1 MGRALLTTL
10 ATLLVLGG
18 TALLLRADLGGPDL
32 PALAAVRAFDL
43 PAWGTALR
51 LLVWAVLALLLVLLV
66 LRVTVA
72 LALLFGAGYAP
83 LAYLGQALLLPVVR
97 RTAGGLT
104 AGIMLTGQLA
114 GGSGLA
120 AAAGSAGAAGHGA
133 GHVLAL
139 SLAGRQTAPPPQPRR
154 QAAPPSHQGRAGRNA
169 ARQGWARPMLARAT
183 ARRTSSFVYT
193 VQPGDSL
200 SLIASHFYGDLQA
213 YPRLFRANRSRP
225 QADGGRLSDPWLLQP
240 GWRLLIPLPSP
251 VVTLTG
257 PGDLRYVVQEGDT
270 LDKIAAALLGHW
282 ERYTEIVQLN
292 TGHAQADGSA
302 LGDPN
307 LLRVGWVLRL
317 PAEGTIM
324 PLSRTT
330 APHPVIALRRQAH
343 RQPVVL
349 RLRARRIG
357 RSLRGLNG
365 RSPASTPSAST
376 APVSTAPVS
385 TPPISTTAASRPPI
399 STASGMT
406 TPRAADL
413 TAPPRGRPRPF
424 PLRPVSPPPTTPRLI
439 SMPLPGQRQGPRR
452 GTPYEQPERSLRG
465 RPSLSLLERP
475 GDEEV
480 SPRVIQARPTPR
492 SLPLVR
498 LSDGR
503 LLPTTLAATFLTLL
517 ALAAWRG
524 GRRRTPAPTPLAVVA
539 GAWPG
544 VSGGLATALAGRLR
558 GDEQPRIVPVARALA
573 TALRERGLG
582 RLDVRWVREGEETLT
597 LALAT
602 SGDTAGALLSAEQ
615 DLSARLGCPVGVQTD
630 PEGVVLTLRQAPVAL
645 WSAAAGTGTP
655 HPVPLLVGLGAAT
668 DGQALHVNLAHAAP
682 FLVASSAAG
691 GSQTVLLTLLTHL
704 AAQAG
709 PSQLQL
715 LIVADPGGMLAML
728 RSLPHLIA
736 PLAEPT
742 DPVAVAALLDQA
754 DEELDERTAGVQ
766 AQGSNPPAL
775 VVAVDCLEELRG
787 SPDLLTRLMAL
798 ARDGGSTGIYV
809 LATTEDIGA
818 LGDAGVLD
826 AFPGRLALRLP
837 GEEESR
843 QMVGEAGAETLGQGE
858 ALWRGDGAAP
868 ERLHAFAL
876 AASEARE
883 MAAAIVAAGAPETP
897 ASDQVAAHGDGDD
910 AQDAGPAEMAEEDAE
925 AAPTGAVAGA
935 AAPSTATH
943 LVTLHLLRDGLLGVA
958 VAGRPVAD
966 GNDGLAGQPR
976 ELLAYLAL
984 QRGRPVPRDRILE
997 ALWPDNDPAKSISS
1011 FHKALHRLRKGLTA
1025 QDGLP
1030 PGLTIVTE
1038 RQGEYLLAPEAVW
1051 VDALAFEEA
1060 LDEAARAAQAGEEDR
1075 HGALLRRALDLY
1087 GGPLLGDQVPDW
1099 AAEERR
1105 RLHDRYLDAVRALS
1119 AWHEGHGDLASALVL
1134 ALCLADADPLT
1145 EAYHRRVMR
1154 LQGQSGDHDAV
1165 QRRYALLC
1173 DILRT
1178 ELRASPSKLTQA
1190 VYARSMEQ
1198 EEAVS

>member
-43 PAWGTALR
+43 AAWGTALR
-51 LLVWAVLALLLVLLV
+51 LLVWALLALLLVLLV

-104 AGIMLTGQLA
+104 AGIMLTSQLA

-154 QAAPPSHQGRAGRNA
+154 TAAPPSPQSRAGRNA
-169 ARQGWARPMLARAT
+169 ARRMLARAT

-213 YPRLFRANRSRP
+213 YPRLFRANRGRP

-251 VVTLTG
+251 VVTLAG

-292 TGHAQADGSA
+292 TGHSQADGGA

-317 PAEGTIM
+317 PVEGAIM

-343 RQPVVL
+343 RQAVVL

-365 RSPASTPSAST
+365 RSPASTA
-376 APVSTAPVS
+376 
-385 TPPISTTAASRPPI
+385 PI
-399 STASGMT
+399 STAPISTAAGM

-413 TAPPRGRPRPF
+413 TAPPRGHPRPF

-524 GRRRTPAPTPLAVVA
+524 GRRRAPAPTPLAVVA

-582 RLDVRWVREGEETLT
+582 RLNVRWVREGEETLT

-602 SGDTAGALLSAEQ
+602 SGDTAGALLNAEQ
-615 DLSARLGCPVGVQTD
+615 DLSARLGCPVAVQIE
-630 PEGVVLTLRQAPVAL
+630 PEGVVFTLRGVPVAL

-691 GSQTVLLTLLTHL
+691 GSQTVLLTLLIHL

-709 PSQLQL
+709 PPQLQL
-715 LIVADPGGMLAML
+715 LIAADPGGMLGTL

-736 PLAEPT
+736 PLADVTEHA
-742 DPVAVAALLDQA
+742 AVAALLDQA
-754 DEELDERTAGVQ
+754 DEELDERTANAL

-787 SPDLLTRLMAL
+787 SPDLLTRLMTL
-798 ARDGGSTGIYV
+798 ARDGRGAGIYV
-809 LATTEDIGA
+809 LATTEDALA

-843 QMVGEAGAETLGQGE
+843 QMVGETGAETLGQGE
-858 ALWRGDGAAP
+858 TLWRGDGAAP

-883 MAAAIVAAGAPETP
+883 MAAAIVAAGAPAAP
-897 ASDQVAAHGDGDD
+897 ASDEVAIQGDGYD
-910 AQDAGPAEMAEEDAE
+910 AQDAGTAEMAEEKDTE
-925 AAPTGAVAGA
+925 ETPTGAA
-935 AAPSTATH
+935 ASAATPSMATH
-943 LVTLHLLRDGLLGVA
+943 LITLHLLRDGLLGLA

-1011 FHKALHRLRKGLTA
+1011 FHKALHLLRKGLVA
-1025 QDGLP
+1025 QAGLP
-1030 PGLTIVTE
+1030 PGLIIVTE

-1060 LDEAARAAQAGEEDR
+1060 LDDAARAAQAGEEDR

-1087 GGPLLGDQVPDW
+1087 GGALLGDQVPDW

-1119 AWHEGHGDLASALVL
+1119 TWHEGHGDLASALVL
-1134 ALCLADADPLT
+1134 ALRLADADPLT

>member
-43 PAWGTALR
+43 AAWGTALR

-104 AGIMLTGQLA
+104 AGIMLTSQLA

-120 AAAGSAGAAGHGA
+120 AAAGSAGADGHGA

-139 SLAGRQTAPPPQPRR
+139 SLAGRQTAPPPQSRR
-154 QAAPPSHQGRAGRNA
+154 TAAPPSHQGRAGRNA
-169 ARQGWARPMLARAT
+169 ARWGWARRMLARAT

-213 YPRLFRANRSRP
+213 YPRLFRANRGRP
-225 QADGGRLSDPWLLQP
+225 QADGGRLTDPWLLRP

-251 VVTLTG
+251 VVTLAG

-282 ERYTEIVQLN
+282 ERYTEIVRLN

-302 LGDPN
+302 LRDPN

-317 PAEGTIM
+317 PAEGAIM

-343 RQPVVL
+343 RQAVVL
-349 RLRARRIG
+349 RLHAPHVGRR
-357 RSLRGLNG
+357 LRGLNG

-376 APVSTAPVS
+376 PSASTAP
-385 TPPISTTAASRPPI
+385 ISTLPA
-399 STASGMT
+399 MT
-406 TPRAADL
+406 TPRTVDL

-439 SMPLPGQRQGPRR
+439 SMTRTGQHQGPRR
-452 GTPYEQPERSLRG
+452 GTPHEQPERSLRG
-465 RPSLSLLERP
+465 RPPLSLLETP

-544 VSGGLATALAGRLR
+544 VTGGLATALAGRLR

-602 SGDTAGALLSAEQ
+602 SGDTAAALLSAEQ

-709 PSQLQL
+709 PPQLQL
-715 LIVADPGGMLAML
+715 LIVADPGGMLATL

-736 PLAEPT
+736 PLADAT
-742 DPVAVAALLDQA
+742 DTVAVAALLDQA
-754 DEELDERTAGVQ
+754 DEELDERTANAL
-766 AQGSNPPAL
+766 AQGSSPPAL

-798 ARDGGSTGIYV
+798 ARDGGSAGIYV

-826 AFPGRLALRLP
+826 AFPGRLTLRLP

-883 MAAAIVAAGAPETP
+883 MAAAIVAAGPPDVP
-897 ASDQVAAHGDGDD
+897 ASDEVATHGDGYD
-910 AQDAGPAEMAEEDAE
+910 AQDTGPAEMAEEEDAE
-925 AAPTGAVAGA
+925 EAPTGAVASA
-935 AAPSTATH
+935 AAPSMATH
-943 LVTLHLLRDGLLGVA
+943 LITLHLLRDGLLGVA
-958 VAGRPVAD
+958 VGGRLVAD

-1011 FHKALHRLRKGLTA
+1011 FHKALHLLRKGLAA
-1025 QDGLP
+1025 QAGLP
-1030 PGLTIVTE
+1030 PGLMIVTE

-1087 GGPLLGDQVPDW
+1087 GGALLGDQVPDW

-1119 AWHEGHGDLASALVL
+1119 TWHEGHGDLASALVL
-1134 ALCLADADPLT
+1134 ALRLADADPLT

>member
-1 MGRALLTTL
+1 
-10 ATLLVLGG
+10 
-18 TALLLRADLGGPDL
+18 
-32 PALAAVRAFDL
+32 
-43 PAWGTALR
+43 
-51 LLVWAVLALLLVLLV
+51 
-66 LRVTVA
+66 
-72 LALLFGAGYAP
+72 
-83 LAYLGQALLLPVVR
+83 
-97 RTAGGLT
+97 
-104 AGIMLTGQLA
+104 
-114 GGSGLA
+114 
-120 AAAGSAGAAGHGA
+120 
-133 GHVLAL
+133 
-139 SLAGRQTAPPPQPRR
+139 
-154 QAAPPSHQGRAGRNA
+154 
-169 ARQGWARPMLARAT
+169 
-183 ARRTSSFVYT
+183 
-193 VQPGDSL
+193 
-200 SLIASHFYGDLQA
+200 
-213 YPRLFRANRSRP
+213 
-225 QADGGRLSDPWLLQP
+225 
-240 GWRLLIPLPSP
+240 
-251 VVTLTG
+251 
-257 PGDLRYVVQEGDT
+257 
-270 LDKIAAALLGHW
+270 
-282 ERYTEIVQLN
+282 
-292 TGHAQADGSA
+292 
-302 LGDPN
+302 
-307 LLRVGWVLRL
+307 
-317 PAEGTIM
+317 M

-343 RQPVVL
+343 RQAVVL
-349 RLRARRIG
+349 RLRAPRIG
-357 RSLRGLNG
+357 RSPRGLNG

-376 APVSTAPVS
+376 V
-385 TPPISTTAASRPPI
+385 PI
-399 STASGMT
+399 STAPISTPSAMT

-439 SMPLPGQRQGPRR
+439 SMTRTGQSQGPRR
-452 GTPYEQPERSLRG
+452 GTPHELPERALRG
-465 RPSLSLLERP
+465 RPPLSLLETP
-475 GDEEV
+475 GDEEI

-503 LLPTTLAATFLTLL
+503 LLPTTLAAMFLTLL

-544 VSGGLATALAGRLR
+544 VTGRLATALAGRLR

-602 SGDTAGALLSAEQ
+602 SGDTAGALLNAEQ

-630 PEGVVLTLRQAPVAL
+630 PEGVVLTLRGVPVAL

-682 FLVASSAAG
+682 LLVASSAAG

-709 PSQLQL
+709 PPQLQV
-715 LIVADPGGMLAML
+715 LIVADPGGMLATL

-736 PLAEPT
+736 PLADPT
-742 DPVAVAALLDQA
+742 DPVAIAALLDQA

-766 AQGSNPPAL
+766 AAGSSPPAL

-787 SPDLLTRLMAL
+787 SPDLLTRLVAL
-798 ARDGGSTGIYV
+798 ARDGRGAGIYV
-809 LATTEDIGA
+809 LATTEDALA

-826 AFPGRLALRLP
+826 AFPGRLTLRLP
-837 GEEESR
+837 GAEESR
-843 QMVGEAGAETLGQGE
+843 QMVGEVGAETLGQGE
-858 ALWRGDGAAP
+858 ALWRGDDAAP

-883 MAAAIVAAGAPETP
+883 MAAAIAAAGPPDAP
-897 ASDQVAAHGDGDD
+897 ASDEVATHGDGFD
-910 AQDAGPAEMAEEDAE
+910 AQDTGPAETAEEEDAE
-925 AAPTGAVAGA
+925 EAPTGAVASA
-935 AAPSTATH
+935 AAPSMATH
-943 LVTLHLLRDGLLGVA
+943 LITLHLLRDGLLGVA

-1011 FHKALHRLRKGLTA
+1011 FHKALHLLRKGLAA
-1025 QDGLP
+1025 QAGLP
-1030 PGLTIVTE
+1030 PGLMIVTE

-1060 LDEAARAAQAGEEDR
+1060 LDQAARAAQAGQEDR

-1087 GGPLLGDQVPDW
+1087 GGALLGDQVPDW

-1119 AWHEGHGDLASALVL
+1119 TWHEGHGDLASALVL
-1134 ALCLADADPLT
+1134 ALRLADADPLT

-1154 LQGQSGDHDAV
+1154 LQGQVGDHDAV

>member
-10 ATLLVLGG
+10 AMLLVLGG

-43 PAWGTALR
+43 AAWGTALR
-51 LLVWAVLALLLVLLV
+51 LLVWALLALLLVLLV

-104 AGIMLTGQLA
+104 AGIMLTSQLA
-114 GGSGLA
+114 SGSGMA

-139 SLAGRQTAPPPQPRR
+139 SLAGRQTAPPPQSRR
-154 QAAPPSHQGRAGRNA
+154 TATPPSHQGRAGRNA
-169 ARQGWARPMLARAT
+169 ARWGWARRMLARAT

-213 YPRLFRANRSRP
+213 YPRLFRANRGRH

-251 VVTLTG
+251 VVTLAG

-292 TGHAQADGSA
+292 TGHSQADGGA

-307 LLRVGWVLRL
+307 MLRVGWVLRL
-317 PAEGTIM
+317 PAEGAIM

-343 RQPVVL
+343 RQAVVL

-365 RSPASTPSAST
+365 RSPASTA
-376 APVSTAPVS
+376 
-385 TPPISTTAASRPPI
+385 PI
-399 STASGMT
+399 STAPISTAAGM

-413 TAPPRGRPRPF
+413 TAPPRGHPRPF

-452 GTPYEQPERSLRG
+452 GTPYEVPERSLRG
-465 RPSLSLLERP
+465 RPPLSLLETP
-475 GDEEV
+475 GDEQV

-544 VSGGLATALAGRLR
+544 VTGGLATALAGRLR

-602 SGDTAGALLSAEQ
+602 SGDTAEALLNAEQ

-630 PEGVVLTLRQAPVAL
+630 PQGVVLTLRQAPVAL
-645 WSAAAGTGTP
+645 WSAAAGTGGP

-709 PSQLQL
+709 PPQLQL
-715 LIVADPGGMLAML
+715 LIVADPGGMLATL

-736 PLAEPT
+736 PLADPT
-742 DPVAVAALLDQA
+742 EHAAVAALLDQA
-754 DEELDERTAGVQ
+754 DEERDERTAGVQ
-766 AQGSNPPAL
+766 AAGSSPPAL

-798 ARDGGSTGIYV
+798 ARDGGSAGIYV
-809 LATTEDIGA
+809 LTTTEDIGA
-818 LGDAGVLD
+818 LADAGVLD
-826 AFPGRLALRLP
+826 AFPGRLTLRLP

-883 MAAAIVAAGAPETP
+883 MAAAIMAAGAPAAP
-897 ASDQVAAHGDGDD
+897 ASDEGAIQGDGPD
-910 AQDAGPAEMAEEDAE
+910 AQDAGTAEMAEEEDAE
-925 AAPTGAVAGA
+925 EAPTGAVAST
-935 AAPSTATH
+935 AAPSMATH
-943 LVTLHLLRDGLLGVA
+943 LITLHLLRDGLLGVA

-1011 FHKALHRLRKGLTA
+1011 FHKALHLLRKGLTA
-1025 QDGLP
+1025 QAGLP

-1051 VDALAFEEA
+1051 VDVLAFEEA
-1060 LDEAARAAQAGEEDR
+1060 LDEAAQAGEEDC
-1075 HGALLRRALDLY
+1075 HEALLRRALDLY
-1087 GGPLLGDQVPDW
+1087 GGALLGDQVPDW

-1119 AWHEGHGDLASALVL
+1119 TWHEGHGDLAAALVL
-1134 ALCLADADPLT
+1134 ALRLADADPLT

>member
-43 PAWGTALR
+43 AAWGTALR

-83 LAYLGQALLLPVVR
+83 LAYLGQALLLPVMR

-104 AGIMLTGQLA
+104 AGIMLTSQLA

-120 AAAGSAGAAGHGA
+120 TAAGSAGAAGHGA

-169 ARQGWARPMLARAT
+169 ARRMLARAT

-213 YPRLFRANRSRP
+213 YPRLFRANRGRP
-225 QADGGRLSDPWLLQP
+225 QADGGRLNDPWLLQP

-251 VVTLTG
+251 VVTLAG

-282 ERYTEIVQLN
+282 ERYTEIVRLN
-292 TGHAQADGSA
+292 AGHAQADGGA

-317 PAEGTIM
+317 PAEGAIM

-330 APHPVIALRRQAH
+330 APHPAAALRRQAH
-343 RQPVVL
+343 RQAVVL
-349 RLRARRIG
+349 RLRAPHVGRRP
-357 RSLRGLNG
+357 RGLNG
-365 RSPASTPSAST
+365 RPPASTT
-376 APVSTAPVS
+376 AA
-385 TPPISTTAASRPPI
+385 STTAASRPPI
-399 STASGMT
+399 STAAGM
-406 TPRAADL
+406 TPRAVDL
-413 TAPPRGRPRPF
+413 IAPPRGHPRPF
-424 PLRPVSPPPTTPRLI
+424 PLRSVSSPPTTPRLI
-439 SMPLPGQRQGPRR
+439 SVPRPGQRQGPRR
-452 GTPYEQPERSLRG
+452 GTPHEQPGRPPRG
-465 RPSLSLLERP
+465 RPPLSLLETP

-517 ALAAWRG
+517 ALAAWRR

-544 VSGGLATALAGRLR
+544 VRGGLAAALAGRLR
-558 GDEQPRIVPVARALA
+558 GDEQPRSVPVARALA

-602 SGDTAGALLSAEQ
+602 SGDTAEALLRTEE
-615 DLSARLGCPVGVQTD
+615 DLSAQLGCPVGIQTD

-645 WSAAAGTGTP
+645 WSAAAGTGGP

-682 FLVASSAAG
+682 LLVASSAAG

-709 PSQLQL
+709 PPQLQL

-736 PLAEPT
+736 PLADPT

-766 AQGSNPPAL
+766 AAGSSPPAL
-775 VVAVDCLEELRG
+775 VVAVDYLEELRG
-787 SPDLLTRLMAL
+787 SPDLLTRLMTL
-798 ARDGGSTGIYV
+798 ARDGRGVGIYV
-809 LATTEDIGA
+809 LATTEDAPA
-818 LGDAGVLD
+818 LADAGVLD
-826 AFPGRLALRLP
+826 AFPGRLTLRLP

-883 MAAAIVAAGAPETP
+883 MAAAIVAAGPPDAP
-897 ASDQVAAHGDGDD
+897 ASDEVATHGDGPD
-910 AQDAGPAEMAEEDAE
+910 AQDAGTAEMAEEEDTE
-925 AAPTGAVAGA
+925 EAPTGAVASA
-935 AAPSTATH
+935 AAPSMATH
-943 LVTLHLLRDGLLGVA
+943 LVTLHLLRDGLLGLA

-997 ALWPDNDPAKSISS
+997 ALWPDHDPAKSISS

-1025 QDGLP
+1025 QAGMP
-1030 PGLTIVTE
+1030 PGLMIVTE

-1060 LDEAARAAQAGEEDR
+1060 LDDAARATQAGQEDR

-1087 GGPLLGDQVPDW
+1087 GGALLGDQVPDW

-1119 AWHEGHGDLASALVL
+1119 TWHEGHGDLASALVL
-1134 ALCLADADPLT
+1134 ALRLADADPLT